1 MSLLSLLPVPYSL
14 LPNMKELQD
23 IITTYNKLKNSRET
37 IALATVVK
45 VAGSTY
51 RRPGAR
57 MLMTS
62 KGEMVGSL
70 SGGCLEGDVFEQAQ
84 EVMNSKKSRLVSYD
98 TTSEADIL
106 WGLGMGCQG
115 IVDIFI
121 EPLFDESGKILM
133 SFLAECLQNRQPGV
147 LVTIFESQSIE
158 NHHLMLSP
166 DGNFTTHIT
175 DDSLVQLL
183 LNHGKNAKRLGKSF
197 HISINNIE
205 ALIEVIHPPLS
216 LVIFGAGH
224 DAIPIVYFAKQLGWS
239 VTVLDRRP
247 AYATSTRFPEADAI
261 IISEYE
267 KLSNS
272 LILDE
277 KTVAVVMTHNYIYD
291 LTILKTIL
299 PLPLRYLGILGP
311 RRRTEKLLGEIPIDD
326 QYKKRLYA
334 PVGLDI
340 GADNPQEIALAII
353 AEIQAVITNRS
364 AGFLRHRHQP
374 IHSENNG

>member
-1 MSLLSLLPVPYSL
+1 
-14 LPNMKELQD
+14 MKELQD
-23 IITTYNKLKNSRET
+23 IITTYKKLKNSGET

-57 MLMTS
+57 MLMS
-62 KGEMVGSL
+62 NKGKMVGSL

-98 TTSEADIL
+98 TTAEADIL

-121 EPLFDESGKILM
+121 EPLFGESGTILM
-133 SFLAECLQNRQPGV
+133 SFLSDCLWHRQPGV
-147 LVTIFESQSIE
+147 LVTIFKSQAIE
-158 NHHLMLSP
+158 HHHLMLSP
-166 DGNFTTHIT
+166 DGNFTTKIT
-175 DDSLVQLL
+175 DSSLIQLL
-183 LNHGKNAKRLGKSF
+183 LNHGKNAQKSGKSF
-197 HISINNIE
+197 HISTNNIE
-205 ALIEVIHPPLS
+205 AFIEVIHPPLS

-224 DAIPIVYFAKQLGWS
+224 DAIPIVYFGKQLGWS

-267 KLSNS
+267 KLPKTV
-272 LILDE
+272 ILDE
-277 KTVAVVMTHNYIYD
+277 KTVVVVMTHNYLYD
-291 LTILKTIL
+291 LTIIKTLL
-299 PLPLRYLGILGP
+299 PLSLRYLGILGP
-311 RRRTEKLLGEIPIDD
+311 RRRTEKLLGEIPIDE

-364 AGFLRHRHQP
+364 AGFLRHRHLP

>member
-1 MSLLSLLPVPYSL
+1 
-14 LPNMKELQD
+14 MKELQD
-23 IITTYNKLKNSRET
+23 IITTYNKLKKSGGT

-57 MLMTS
+57 MLMSS
-62 KGEMVGSL
+62 KGETVGSL

-121 EPLFDESGKILM
+121 EPLLSESGIILM
-133 SFLAECLQNRQPGV
+133 SFLADCLQDRQPGV
-147 LVTIFESQSIE
+147 LVTIFKNQAIE
-158 NHHLMLSP
+158 YHHLMLFP
-166 DGNFTTHIT
+166 DSNFITKIT
-175 DDSLVQLL
+175 DSSLFKLL
-183 LNHGKNAKRLGKSF
+183 LNHSKNAQKSGKSF
-197 HISINNIE
+197 HISTHNIE
-205 ALIEVIHPPLS
+205 AFIEVIHPPLS

-247 AYATSTRFPEADAI
+247 GYATSSRFPEADAI

-267 KLSNS
+267 ELPKSV
-272 LILDE
+272 ILDE
-277 KTVAVVMTHNYIYD
+277 KTVAVVMTHNYLYD
-291 LTILKTIL
+291 LTILKNIL

-311 RRRTEKLLGEIPIDD
+311 RRRTEKILREIPINE
-326 QYKKRLYA
+326 QYKKHLYA

-353 AEIQAVITNRS
+353 AEIQAVVTNRS
-364 AGFLRHRHQP
+364 SGFLRHRHLP
-374 IHSENNG
+374 IHS

>member
-1 MSLLSLLPVPYSL
+1 
-14 LPNMKELQD
+14 MKELQD
-23 IITTYNKLKNSRET
+23 IITTYNKLKNSGET
-37 IALATVVK
+37 FALATVVK

-70 SGGCLEGDVFEQAQ
+70 SGGCLEGDVLEQAE
-84 EVMNSKKSRLVSYD
+84 EVMKTKKPRLVSYD

-121 EPLFDESGKILM
+121 EPLFDENGKILM
-133 SFLAECLQNRQPGV
+133 SFIADCLRDRKPGV
-147 LVTIFESQSIE
+147 LVTIFKTQALE

-166 DGNFTTHIT
+166 DGNFTTQIT
-175 DDSLVQLL
+175 DDSLIQLL
-183 LNHGKNAKRLGKSF
+183 LNHGKSAQKSGKSF
-197 HISINNIE
+197 HISTNNIE

-247 AYATSTRFPEADAI
+247 AYATSTRFPEADAV

-267 KLSNS
+267 KLPKSV
-272 LILDE
+272 ILDE

-291 LTILKTIL
+291 LTILKNLLPL

-311 RRRTEKLLGEIPIDD
+311 RRRTEKLLGEIPIDE

-364 AGFLRHRHQP
+364 AGFLRHRHLP
-374 IHSENNG
+374 IHSENNE

>member
-1 MSLLSLLPVPYSL
+1 
-14 LPNMKELQD
+14 MKELQD
-23 IITTYNKLKNSRET
+23 IITTYNKLKNSGET

-45 VAGSTY
+45 VVGSTY

-57 MLMTS
+57 MLMST

-70 SGGCLEGDVFEQAQ
+70 SGGCLEGDVLEQAQ

-121 EPLFDESGKILM
+121 EPLSRDSGTILM
-133 SFLAECLQNRQPGV
+133 SFLADCLEHRKPGV
-147 LVTIFESQSIE
+147 LVTIFKSKAIE
-158 NHHLMLSP
+158 HHHLMLSP
-166 DGNFTTHIT
+166 DGNFITKIT
-175 DDSLVQLL
+175 DYSLVQLL
-183 LNHGKNAKRLGKSF
+183 LNHSKNAQRAGKSF
-197 HISINNIE
+197 HISTHNIE
-205 ALIEVIHPPLS
+205 AFIEVIHPPLS
-216 LVIFGAGH
+216 LIIFGAGH

-247 AYATSTRFPEADAI
+247 AYATSSKFPEADDI

-267 KLSNS
+267 KLPKSV
-272 LILDE
+272 ILDE

-291 LTILKTIL
+291 LTILQNIL

-311 RRRTEKLLGEIPIDD
+311 RRRTEKLLGEISIDE

-364 AGFLRHRHQP
+364 AGFLRHRHLP
-374 IHSENNG
+374 IHSEN

>member
-1 MSLLSLLPVPYSL
+1 
-14 LPNMKELQD
+14 MKELQD
-23 IITTYNKLKNSRET
+23 IITTYNKLKKSGET
-37 IALATVVK
+37 IALATVVR

-57 MLMTS
+57 MLMST
-62 KGEMVGSL
+62 KGEIIGSL

-84 EVMNSKKSRLVSYD
+84 EVMNFQKSRLVSYD

-106 WGLGMGCQG
+106 WGSGMGCQG

-121 EPLFDESGKILM
+121 EPLLSDNGKILI
-133 SFLAECLQNRQPGV
+133 SFLADCLQHREPGV
-147 LVTIFESQSIE
+147 LVTIFKNQAIE

-166 DGNFTTHIT
+166 NGNFTTKIT
-175 DDSLVQLL
+175 DFSLVKLL
-183 LNHGKNAKRLGKSF
+183 LNHSKNAQKLGKSF
-197 HISINNIE
+197 HISTHNIE
-205 ALIEVIHPPLS
+205 AFVEVIHPPLS
-216 LVIFGAGH
+216 LIIFGAGH

-247 AYATSTRFPEADAI
+247 DYATSTRFPEADTI

-267 KLSNS
+267 KLPESI
-272 LILDE
+272 ILDE
-277 KTVAVVMTHNYIYD
+277 KTVAVIMTHNYLYD

-299 PLPLRYLGILGP
+299 PLNLGYLGILGP
-311 RRRTEKLLGEIPIDD
+311 RRRTEKLLGEIPEYE
-326 QYKKRLYA
+326 QYKKHLYA

-353 AEIQAVITNRS
+353 AEIQAVINNRS
-364 AGFLRHRHQP
+364 AGFLCDRHLP
-374 IHSENNG
+374 IHYDNNG